1 MLKLLGRA
9 SSGNVQK
16 VIFLLEELGVPY
28 VREDYGRQFGNTSTP
43 EYLALNPAGKVPTLV
58 DGAVAI
64 WESHTILRYLAARH
78 GSALLPTD
86 PAARSEVER
95 WMDWGLAALNP
106 VFLAGFRDAKKGEGE
121 RGADTAK
128 NLAAELAIVDRRLS
142 AQPWLAGAEM
152 SLADV
157 ALGPVLRR
165 CIAFPFE
172 LPPMPHLAA
181 WVGRLGQRRAFAT
194 ATAAG

>member
-16 VIFLLEELGVPY
+16 VMFLLEELGLPY
-28 VREDYGRQFGNTSTP
+28 AREDYGRQFGNTATP
-43 EYLALNPAGKVPTLV
+43 EYLAHNPAGKVPTLL
-58 DGAVAI
+58 DGDLAI
-64 WESHTILRYLAARH
+64 WESHTILRYLAA
-78 GSALLPTD
+78 GSPLLPAGK
-86 PAARSEVER
+86 AARSQVER

-106 VFLAGFRDAKKGEGE
+106 VFLAGFRDAKKPEAE

-128 NLAAELAIVDRRLS
+128 NLAAELAIVEQRLA
-142 AQPWLAGAEM
+142 AQPWLAGPDF
-152 SLADV
+152 SLADI

-165 CIAFPFE
+165 CIAFPFDR
-172 LPPMPHLAA
+172 PPTPHLDA
-181 WVGRLGQRRAFAT
+181 WVAKLGQRPAFVT